1 MGEYKWTRN
10 SLRHLSAELKSM
22 GHAASRMTV
31 SRLLRKQDYSLKANV
46 KRLCGPAHPDRE
58 RQFEYIEAQK
68 QAYVEAGLPLISV
81 DTKKKELIGDF
92 YNSGRSWLIE
102 PQPVNVHDFRQDA
115 LSRAVPY
122 GIYDLVHKLGYV
134 YVGNSAETGQFAVD
148 AIAMWWESEGRA
160 GFGGADRLLILADG
174 GGGNGY
180 QPRLWKQQLKE
191 QLADRLGLEVT
202 VCHYP
207 TGASKWNPIEHR
219 LFGPISINW
228 AGKPLRSFETMLAYI
243 RGTTTQGGL
252 KVKAS
257 LLDRHY
263 DKGVK
268 VSDQQMKALELERHE
283 VCPNWNYTIRPRS
296 MSYAPI

>member
-115 LSRAVPY
+115 LGRAVPY

>member
-1 MGEYKWTRN
+1 MGEQRWTRS

-22 GHAASRMTV
+22 GHAISRMTV
-31 SRLLRKQDYSLKANV
+31 GRLLKKLDYSLKANV
-46 KRLCGPAHPDRE
+46 KRLSGPAHPDRE
-58 RQFEYIEAQK
+58 RQFNYIEAQK
-68 QAYVEAGLPLISV
+68 QAYLETSLPVISV

-92 YNSGRSWLIE
+92 YNNGRSWLTE
-102 PQPVNVHDFRQDA
+102 PEAVNVHDFRQDA
-115 LSRAVPY
+115 VGRAVPY
-122 GIYDLVHKLGYV
+122 GIYDVAHKLGYV

-160 GFGGADRLLILADG
+160 GFGGADKLLILADG

-180 QPRLWKQQLKE
+180 QPRLWKQQLQE

-228 AGKPLRSFETMLAYI
+228 AGKPMRSFETMLAYI
-243 RGTTTQGGL
+243 RGTTTEGGL

-257 LLDRHY
+257 LLYGHY

-268 VSDQQMKALELERHE
+268 VSDQQMKALELQRHE
-283 VCPNWNYTIRPRS
+283 VCPNWNYTLRPRA
-296 MSYAPI
+296 MAYASV